1 MKSLN
6 LLVALVFLA
15 SPLTAQQPPPDQAKL
30 AGKHAEDFPA
40 ATKDFFHD
48 MDMIGKPDE
57 DQPATPAPLE
67 LTDPDQIRGRNTW
80 VMWCGGN
87 EWVWD
92 WLAQHKYGFLDFL
105 KLVGSPSFEAAKEK
119 TAQHLKE
126 TGLIN
131 GPGCQ
136 PVVPAA
142 SYNAI
147 V

>member
-87 EWVWD
+87 KGFLGWCC
-92 WLAQHKYGFLDFL
+92 QHKYGFLDFL
-105 KLVGSPSFEAAKEK
+105 KIVCSPPFVGGKGK
-119 TAQHLKE
+119 RGKR
-126 TGLIN
+126 
-131 GPGCQ
+131 
-136 PVVPAA
+136 VK
-142 SYNAI
+142 
-147 V
+147 